1 MKAIEFLR
9 RKGLSNIKISNENK
23 IKKINQEDE
32 YYLVDLLQEYAL
44 AITL

>member
-9 RKGLSNIKISNENK
+9 RKGLSNIKIPNEHK
-23 IKKINQEDE
+23 IKYDDQEDE